1 MLPHAIYFPW
11 SRKVNGQAMD
21 LTANKVLAAVAGDV
35 RGDEVSGNDT
45 LWLLVTSIWYQ
56 LVPK

>member
-1 MLPHAIYFPW
+1 M
-11 SRKVNGQAMD
+11 NGQAMD

-45 LWLLVTSIWYQ
+45 LWLLVTLIWYQ

>member
-1 MLPHAIYFPW
+1 M
-11 SRKVNGQAMD
+11 NGQAMD
-21 LTANKVLAAVAGDV
+21 LSANKVLAAVAGDV
-35 RGDEVSGNDT
+35 RGDEVSANNT